1 MPKVAESQD
10 KCYLFSCII
19 STRFRTL
26 TSLQKP
32 NQLATF
38 TPHSAKGTAECT
50 EVSTSNSLEWD
61 GERDAGPEDTLL
73 KVAHVSSF
81 KYLWPT
87 DGQETTVADFAAFFA
102 SRFAYLR
109 EA

>member
-1 MPKVAESQD
+1 MASGMPVPK
-10 KCYLFSCII
+10 I
-19 STRFRTL
+19 
-26 TSLQKP
+26 
-32 NQLATF
+32 
-38 TPHSAKGTAECT
+38 HS
-50 EVSTSNSLEWD
+50 
-61 GERDAGPEDTLL
+61 L

-102 SRFAYLR
+102 SSFAYLR